1 MSSPMSEMLDLA
13 KLMVSRSYSPYSHY
27 ATGAVLR
34 GGNGKLYGGCNVENA
49 AYPQGTCAEA
59 SAISAMVAA
68 GEKRITEILV
78 LGSGPEIITP
88 CGGCRQRLREFAA
101 DDTPVHLCDP
111 SGVRRTMTF
120 GELYPMSFGP
130 AHLGARA

>member
-1 MSSPMSEMLDLA
+1 MNGQVSDLLA
-13 KLMVSRSYSPYSHY
+13 LARVMVSRSYSPYSHY
-27 ATGAVLR
+27 ATGAALR

-59 SAISAMVAA
+59 SAISVMVAD
-68 GEKRITEILV
+68 GEKRIAEILV

-111 SGVRRTMTF
+111 TGVRRTMTF
-120 GELYPMSFGP
+120 GELYPLSFGP
-130 AHLGARA
+130 AHLATKA